1 MKTTIAAEW
10 FDTAWFDT
18 DWNSM
23 WSIPATAVLML
34 ATVILVVRIIGL
46 RSFSKMSSFDFA
58 VTVSIGSILG
68 GVTSTSTPV
77 LNGVIAVASLLALQ
91 WLVSQFRSRS
101 PLEQVVDNSPLLL
114 MDGAEMLEDNL
125 KKARVT
131 PSDIVAKLREANV
144 LTFDDVQAVV
154 LETTGDISVLHG
166 DHPVEPQLLDGV
178 RGRPGFDSADA
189 VRER

>member
-1 MKTTIAAEW
+1 MMTTIAVEW
-10 FDTAWFDT
+10 FDTEWFDT
-18 DWNSM
+18 EWSSM

-34 ATVILVVRIIGL
+34 ATVILVVRVIGL

-77 LNGVIAVASLLALQ
+77 LNGVIAVASLLGLQ

-101 PLEQVVDNSPLLL
+101 ALEQVVDNTPLLL

-125 KKARVT
+125 KTARVT
-131 PSDIVAKLREANV
+131 SSDIVAKLREANV

-166 DHPVEPQLLDGV
+166 DRPVEPQLLDGV
-178 RGRPGFDSADA
+178 RGRPGSDSADA
-189 VRER
+189 ERQR